1 MGYQNV
7 LIDEYEYT
15 TLSLSQILARQNF
28 GPWQLHVWNPQFS
41 SGSHNSLTGLNWLAP
56 WMVFFFFC
64 FSLRVQRKQSLE
76 TTSAC
81 IFSPYL
87 RFPSLPRKS
96 KTSADIYIKSGALS
110 QNAWN
115 GISKQSSRI
124 PLLMLVWPTFL
135 MSLSYTTDRRI
146 RDQRHTYLW
155 HSPRGP

>member
-7 LIDEYEYT
+7 LIGEYEYT

-28 GPWQLHVWNPQFS
+28 GPWQLTACVEPTIVFRQAQLLDGIELV
-41 SGSHNSLTGLNWLAP
+41 GSLDG
-56 WMVFFFFC
+56 FFYFFTFRFVRSEKNLSRQLLLV
-64 FSLRVQRKQSLE
+64 FSLHISV
-76 TTSAC
+76 
-81 IFSPYL
+81 SPHFHAS
-87 RFPSLPRKS
+87 R
-96 KTSADIYIKSGALS
+96 ADIYTKFATLS
-110 QNAWN
+110 QKAWN
-115 GISKQSSRI
+115 GISKQSSRT